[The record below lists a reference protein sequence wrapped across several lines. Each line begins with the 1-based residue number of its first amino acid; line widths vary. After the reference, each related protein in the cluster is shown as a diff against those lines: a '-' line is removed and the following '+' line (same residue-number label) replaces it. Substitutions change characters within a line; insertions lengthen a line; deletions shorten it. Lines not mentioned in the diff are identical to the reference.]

1 MKRIF
6 FQILFL
12 GASSITALSQE
23 VEVKSSFDTSSIYI
37 GDQISYTIEINQPSK
52 LKLTIPF
59 FKDTLYKNIEIISG
73 PVTDSAINDGR
84 INITQKYLITS
95 FDSGRYQL
103 PPVYA
108 ESIEGSSIKRYYSEY
123 SLLEVKRVPIAPADT
138 TAQIFDIIKPY
149 RAPVTLGEILPWVL
163 LAILLAALIFLSVR
177 YFRRYRNKKDGIE
190 PIIIADP
197 AHVIAF
203 RDLTKLRDEQLWQ
216 KGEIKYYYTRLTEI
230 LRQYLENRY
239 GVYSLEMTTSETLDA
254 LVRTGFKKE
263 NSYKLLKGV
272 LTGADLVKFAKY
284 NPEPSENDIHFQSSW
299 EFVEATKLVDN
310 QPSNPII
317 SEAGKEVPL

>member
-1 MKRIF
+1 MKRIL

-23 VEVKSSFDTSSIYI
+23 VEIKSSFDTSSIYI
-37 GDQISYTIEINQPSK
+37 GDQISYTIEISQPAK

-73 PVTDSAINDGR
+73 PVTDSSINDGR
-84 INITQKYLITS
+84 INIIQKYRITS

-108 ESIEGSSIKRYYSEY
+108 ESKEGSSIKRYYSEY

-163 LAILLAALIFLSVR
+163 LGILLAALIWLSVR
-177 YFRRYRNKKDGIE
+177 YFRRYRNKKEGIE
-190 PIIIADP
+190 PLITEDP

-203 RDLTKLRDEQLWQ
+203 RDLTKLREEQLWQ

-263 NSYKLLKGV
+263 NSYQLLKGV

-299 EFVEATKLVDN
+299 EFVEATKMVDI

-317 SEAGKEVPL
+317 AEAGKEVPL

>member
-1 MKRIF
+1 MKRIL
-6 FQILFL
+6 FQILFW

-23 VEVKSSFDTSSIYI
+23 VEIKSSFDTSSIYI
-37 GDQISYTIEINQPSK
+37 GDQISYTIEISQPAK
-52 LKLTIPF
+52 LKLTIPL

-73 PVTDSAINDGR
+73 PVTDSSINDGR
-84 INITQKYLITS
+84 INIIQKYRITS

-108 ESIEGSSIKRYYSEY
+108 ESKEGSSIKRYYSEY

-163 LAILLAALIFLSVR
+163 LGILLAALIWLSVR
-177 YFRRYRNKKDGIE
+177 YFRRYRNKKEGIE
-190 PIIIADP
+190 PLITEDP

-203 RDLTKLRDEQLWQ
+203 RDLTILREEQLWQ

-263 NSYKLLKGV
+263 NSYQLLKGV

-299 EFVEATKLVDN
+299 EFVEATKMVDI

-317 SEAGKEVPL
+317 AEAGKEVPL